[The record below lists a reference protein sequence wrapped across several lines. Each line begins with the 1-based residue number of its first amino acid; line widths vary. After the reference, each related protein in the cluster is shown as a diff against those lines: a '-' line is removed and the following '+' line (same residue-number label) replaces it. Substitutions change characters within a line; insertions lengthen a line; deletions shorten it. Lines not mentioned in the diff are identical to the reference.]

1 MRHKLSRRV
10 GWKAG
15 AGACAL
21 ALALVAGGCAPDYVT
36 GSTAPVN
43 LLIASI
49 NDGGVLDSDVRLSS
63 GTICPD
69 TVHGLARR
77 PREEP
82 EHRRPSPSR
91 STSWSSSTRCGTSG
105 RTAGR
110 TRASTCRTASRARS
124 RPRSTSPSTG
134 TTSVPVQVVRRQSKL
149 EPPLSNIT
157 GIPDRQHDR
166 RDHDLGPDSGRRGGD
181 GDRKD
186 AGRLRGLRR
195 RQPPPARPSR
205 QETRP
210 CALPKK
216 LTVCRWRRSPPS
228 G

>member
-49 NDGGVLDSDVRLSS
+49 NDGSVLDSDVRLSS

-69 TVHGLARR
+69 TVPVSLAVRAKNQNNVTITVPQHVMVQQYEVR
-77 PREEP
+77 YFR
-82 EHRRPSPSR
+82 
-91 STSWSSSTRCGTSG
+91 TDG
-105 RTAGR
+105 RANEGIDVPYRFAGPV
-110 TRASTCRTASRARS
+110 AAEVDVAIS
-124 RPRSTSPSTG
+124 G

-157 GIPDRQHDR
+157 GFQIVSMIAEITV
-166 RDHDLGPDSGRRGGD
+166 SGQTVAGETVTATGRMQVDFADFGD
-181 GDRKD
+181 E
-186 AGRLRGLRR
+186 ATACTT
-195 RQPPPARPSR
+195 Q
-205 QETRP
+205 
-210 CALPKK
+210 
-216 LTVCRWRRSPPS
+216 
-228 G
+228 

>member
-69 TVHGLARR
+69 TVPVSLAVRAKNQNNVTITVPQHVMVQQYEVR
-77 PREEP
+77 YFR
-82 EHRRPSPSR
+82 
-91 STSWSSSTRCGTSG
+91 TDG
-105 RTAGR
+105 RANEGIDVPYRFAGPV
-110 TRASTCRTASRARS
+110 AAEVDVAIS
-124 RPRSTSPSTG
+124 G

-157 GIPDRQHDR
+157 GFQIVSMIAEITV
-166 RDHDLGPDSGRRGGD
+166 SGQTVAGETVTATGRMQVDFADFGD
-181 GDRKD
+181 E
-186 AGRLRGLRR
+186 ATACTT
-195 RQPPPARPSR
+195 Q
-205 QETRP
+205 
-210 CALPKK
+210 
-216 LTVCRWRRSPPS
+216 
-228 G
+228 